1 MLTVTDFAAAAIRH
15 LLERLKAPD
24 HAGLRIAWSPSARS
38 LKVRLARVPA
48 AGDTVVVAAYGAR
61 VFLDAAAIGLLGD
74 KILDV
79 TIGVRGRVEFFA
91 ADARQPI
98 EPTR

>member
-15 LLERLKAPD
+15 LLERSNAPD
-24 HAGLRIAWSPSARS
+24 EAGLRIAWAPGARS

-48 AGDTVVVAAYGAR
+48 PGDTVVVAAYGAR
-61 VFLDAAAIGLLGD
+61 VFVDAAAAGLLGH
-74 KILDV
+74 KTLDV

-98 EPTR
+98 EPGR

>member
-15 LLERLKAPD
+15 LLERSKAPYD
-24 HAGLRIAWSPSARS
+24 AGLRLAWAPSARS

-48 AGDTVVVAAYGAR
+48 PGDKVVVAAYGAR
-61 VFLDAAAIGLLGD
+61 VFLDEAAAGLLGD

-98 EPTR
+98 EPGR